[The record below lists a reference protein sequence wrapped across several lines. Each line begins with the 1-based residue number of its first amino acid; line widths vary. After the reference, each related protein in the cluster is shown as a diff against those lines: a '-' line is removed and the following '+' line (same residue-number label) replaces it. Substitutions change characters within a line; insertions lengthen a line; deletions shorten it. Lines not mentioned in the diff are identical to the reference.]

1 MKKIFFTHKNIVVL
15 SCLESSLKEKFKN
28 LDIEFFKT
36 NKMIKIST
44 TEEMVSEILLSIPMT
59 ISLNDLKIEVKDSQT
74 ISTTEW

>member
-59 ISLNDLKIEVKDSQT
+59 ISLNDLTIEVKDSQA